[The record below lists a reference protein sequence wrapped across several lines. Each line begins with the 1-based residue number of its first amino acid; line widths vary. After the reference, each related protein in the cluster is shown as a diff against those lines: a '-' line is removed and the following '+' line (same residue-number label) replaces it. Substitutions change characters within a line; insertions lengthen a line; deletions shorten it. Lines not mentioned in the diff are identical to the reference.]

1 MKLSFGLVMLNLCPS
16 VWVGYVVSYIPNSFQ
31 LWPISAII
39 IVMKNII
46 SRSKVF
52 SGKPIIPGDKSISH
66 RGLILGALASG
77 TSEVIDIL
85 EGEDVQSTAH
95 CLRELGVEINSIGN
109 KTFIKGIGDKG
120 FKNPNK
126 ILDCGNSGTTMR
138 VMMGVLAGRPVTAT
152 LTGDSSLVKRPMKRV
167 SEPLLLM
174 GANFKLTNENYA
186 PLIVT
191 GGIIY
196 GIDYHLKIA
205 SAQIKTAI
213 IMAAISAEGSTR
225 IHGEIGSRDHTE
237 KLLPHFG
244 IDIKTTDKEIIISG
258 GQSLKANTVKVP
270 GDPSTAA
277 FWIGAASIIP
287 GATIDLD
294 NISLN
299 PTRIGFMNVL
309 KRMGADIQMDILTT
323 HPEPVGSI
331 HVSFRGLV
339 GTTISKDEIP
349 SLIDEI
355 PLIAVLATQA
365 TGITI
370 IRGAE
375 ELRVKE
381 SDRLEAVATNL
392 RAMGCEIE
400 VFEDGFKIEGPQK
413 LTGCEIQTF
422 HDHRIAMAFSIAG
435 LVADKETTIQNSE
448 CVAVSYPNFYETL
461 AQLTK
466 E

>member
-1 MKLSFGLVMLNLCPS
+1 
-16 VWVGYVVSYIPNSFQ
+16 
-31 LWPISAII
+31 
-39 IVMKNII
+39 
-46 SRSKVF
+46 
-52 SGKPIIPGDKSISH
+52 
-66 RGLILGALASG
+66 LILGALACG

-95 CLRELGVEINSIGN
+95 CLRELGVVITKEGN
-109 KTFIKGIGDKG
+109 KTFIQGIGEKG
-120 FKNPNK
+120 FRTPNK

-152 LTGDSSLVKRPMKRV
+152 LTGDASLLKRPMKRV
-167 SEPLLLM
+167 SAPLLQM
-174 GANFKLTNENYA
+174 GANFKLSNENFA
-186 PLIVT
+186 PLTVT
-191 GGIIY
+191 GGKIH
-196 GIDYHLKIA
+196 GIDYELKIA

-213 IMAAISAEGSTR
+213 IMAAITAEGTTC

-237 KLLPHFG
+237 RLLPHFG
-244 IDIKTTDKEIIISG
+244 VDMKTSDNEITIIG
-258 GQSLKANTVKVP
+258 GQSLKANIVKVP

-287 GATIDLD
+287 GATLELE

-299 PTRIGFMNVL
+299 PTRIGFIYAL
-309 KRMGADIQMDILTT
+309 QRMGADIETEVVT
-323 HPEPVGSI
+323 AFPEPVGKIRVRFS
-331 HVSFRGLV
+331 GLK
-339 GTTISKDEIP
+339 GGNISKEEVP

-365 TGITI
+365 HGVTEV
-370 IRGAE
+370 RGAE

-400 VFEDGFKIEGPQK
+400 VFADGFRIEGPQK
-413 LTGCEIQTF
+413 LKGAEILTF
-422 HDHRIAMAFSIAG
+422 HDHRIAMAFSVAG
-435 LVADKETTIQNSE
+435 LVADNETVILDSE
-448 CVAVSYPNFYETL
+448 CVAVSYPHFYEALT
-461 AQLTK
+461 QLTK